1 MKGRTA
7 PIAADASDR
16 LLNPRFVAILA
27 AQVFSL
33 LGMEILQFVLPL
45 HLLNLTGSGTLYGGV
60 LAAGFVPYTLLAP
73 VGGVVADRTRKRG
86 VMVAVDATLAAV
98 MAAYLALEG
107 SSGIVALTIAVLMV
121 AFAAQALYQPC
132 VQSAMPHVVSPRYLE
147 QAVAV
152 TNQVGM
158 VTSIA
163 GPVAGGLALGFWGIG
178 PIVALSAASF
188 AVAAALAA
196 AFVRVPYEPPA
207 RTAGPLET
215 VRDDLSEALGFL
227 RSHPFFLRVIVAA
240 TLANLFGS
248 SYFNVG
254 APYVVTE
261 SLGLTNQQIGLYY
274 GTFGAGAFLLGS
286 LLAGYYIAA
295 RGLRRTLFTLVCIF
309 NLPFLVYALLAAF
322 QPQSMWLVGGGIV
335 LEYFG
340 YGFGFVGLTLFMM
353 QQVAPGKHQM
363 AHYAFASGI
372 MNLSVMLTG
381 AVSGFLSDLCGYK
394 LFFLLVMV
402 ATVPVFVMTRFLP
415 FTYPDEKK

>member
-132 VQSAMPHVVSPRYLE
+132 VQSAMPHVVSPRHLE

-178 PIVALSAASF
+178 PIVALSAGSF

-215 VRDDLSEALGFL
+215 VRGDLSEALGFL

-261 SLGLTNQQIGLYY
+261 SLGLTNQHMGALQGAIAVGGLA
-274 GTFGAGAFLLGS
+274 GGAVVALRPGGLGIARVPG
-286 LLAGYYIAA
+286 LLAGVAAGIAA
-295 RGLRRTLFTLVCIF
+295 SAAVLALPLGALGTYAGLVVVLLVTMGACVAMSIVATSYLQMRTPGTLVGKVMALAVMLANF
-309 NLPFLVYALLAAF
+309 ATPVGQLVYGIAFDHVTPWAVGALAAIAVAVVAA
-322 QPQSMWLVGGGIV
+322 WLGRSPREG
-335 LEYFG
+335 E
-340 YGFGFVGLTLFMM
+340 
-353 QQVAPGKHQM
+353 
-363 AHYAFASGI
+363 
-372 MNLSVMLTG
+372 
-381 AVSGFLSDLCGYK
+381 
-394 LFFLLVMV
+394 
-402 ATVPVFVMTRFLP
+402 
-415 FTYPDEKK
+415 